1 MKGAGLSRRRTSP
14 PQASQVVSGASE
26 ILWRT
31 SNTRWQVWHSYSYVG
46 TRRHGTCRG
55 PEVSRRAGSRG
66 RSKSRV
72 PGAWLGLLLL
82 ALAAAGCS
90 VNPPGTSLPAQRL
103 QARATY
109 ERGLSYL
116 GERQPAPALAAFR
129 EAVAL
134 DGTV

>member
-14 PQASQVVSGASE
+14 PQASHVVSGDSE

-46 TRRHGTCRG
+46 TRRDGTCRG
-55 PEVSRRAGSRG
+55 PEVSRRRGSRF
-66 RSKSRV
+66 RSRSRV

-82 ALAAAGCS
+82 ALAAAACS
-90 VNPPGTSLPAQRL
+90 GSLPGTSPHAQRL

-116 GERQPAPALAAFR
+116 GARQPAPALAALR
-129 EAVAL
+129 
-134 DGTV
+134 